1 MNIRKSRREEKKEAR
16 RIEKEWRKIEEI
28 KVREKR

>member
-1 MNIRKSRREEKKEAR
+1 MNIRKSRREKKKEAR